1 MTLVVGSPGAG
12 KTAVLTDWLTHHPGA
27 VAWLSCDPT
36 DADPIRFWSALA
48 QAIQRV
54 VPGAGGDAL
63 KHLEE
68 HGDETADMAARLAND
83 CEFAPDLVIVVDDFH
98 HARPAPA
105 VFSAFVRSLPA
116 GVRLVLASRHDP
128 SFPVG
133 RLRVQGRLL
142 ELRDEDLRFSV
153 GEAGELFANL
163 GIEIVEDDLGR
174 LCALTEGWAAGLQ
187 LAALSLAAR
196 PDADGLVQ
204 TFAASDRGVSD
215 LLLNEVIDLQ
225 PPDVA
230 DFLMA
235 TSVLESFDATICD
248 AVTGRDDSAEF
259 LGRLHQNHLFVIAL
273 DRGAG
278 WYRYHHLFS
287 AFLQARLRATSRQR
301 YRDAHAD
308 AARAFAAVGDSLT
321 AVEHAM
327 KADDVAGALDL
338 LTGLLIETD
347 DFESRLVAIDTVRAW
362 LRHYGTQQTDA
373 DPNAVLVCC
382 MVLTALGAAEEADG
396 WLRRVDQRA
405 GGLTTTESAFLTG
418 LWGFLAL
425 HRGDPESA
433 IDLLSK
439 SQDIIGDD
447 VGTHHWLSMVP
458 AVVCHAHLLL
468 GDSVATQ
475 DAIQQA
481 NHASFLPPFV
491 EAVRL
496 PGIRAWAA
504 VVRGDLTEGA
514 READQVV
521 ELARSMKLDDRNVA
535 LVLPQLSLAAIAR
548 ERDEVDAANVHVE
561 LALARARGSGRP
573 PFIFMCALEQVRL
586 ALALGDRDRACELL
600 ERARSIMP
608 AATGVV
614 IDQVDRVEAFIA
626 VASGDRR
633 AGELVE
639 RLLPSLDETFLRVRL
654 ALADGDATTAR
665 QLLEAA
671 GDATLTRRQRIEQEL
686 LLARAVAGRDRT
698 AATTHLDIALRLA
711 EPEGMVRIVLD
722 EGPGVHALLDALPTD
737 ARLARFV
744 AAVLDNAHR
753 RAAPAG
759 HGSRLALVE
768 PLSERELGVL
778 RYLASRL
785 TYGEMAGH
793 LFISVNTLKTHLKA
807 VYRKLGA
814 STRAEA
820 VEIARRS
827 GIL

>member
-1 MTLVVGSPGAG
+1 M
-12 KTAVLTDWLTHHPGA
+12 
-27 VAWLSCDPT
+27 PT
-36 DADPIRFWSALA
+36 RSASGTLA
-48 QAIQRV
+48 QAVQRV
-54 VPGAGGDAL
+54 VPGAGADAL
-63 KHLEE
+63 KRIDE
-68 HGDETADMAARLAND
+68 HGDETVDMAARLAND
-83 CEFAPDLVIVVDDFH
+83 CEFAADLVIVVDDFH

-142 ELRDEDLRFSV
+142 ELRDEDLRFTV
-153 GEAGELFANL
+153 GEAGELFTNL
-163 GIEIVEDDLGR
+163 GIDIAEHDLGQ

-196 PDADGLVQ
+196 PRRRRPRADVRRLRPGRVRPTPQ
-204 TFAASDRGVSD
+204 RGHR
-215 LLLNEVIDLQ
+215 LQ

-248 AVTGRDDSAEF
+248 AVTGRNDSAEL

-362 LRHYGTQQTDA
+362 LRQYGTQQTDA

-396 WLRRVDQRA
+396 WLRRVEQRA

-468 GDSVATQ
+468 GDSDATQ

-514 READQVV
+514 READQVI

-535 LVLPQLSLAAIAR
+535 LVLPQLALAAIAR
-548 ERDEVDAANVHVE
+548 ERDEVDAANVHAE
-561 LALARARGSGRP
+561 LALAARQGVG
-573 PFIFMCALEQVRL
+573 
-586 ALALGDRDRACELL
+586 
-600 ERARSIMP
+600 
-608 AATGVV
+608 AATVHLHV
-614 IDQVDRVEAFIA
+614 R
-626 VASGDRR
+626 SG
-633 AGELVE
+633 AG
-639 RLLPSLDETFLRVRL
+639 PP
-654 ALADGDATTAR
+654 G
-665 QLLEAA
+665 A
-671 GDATLTRRQRIEQEL
+671 G
-686 LLARAVAGRDRT
+686 
-698 AATTHLDIALRLA
+698 
-711 EPEGMVRIVLD
+711 
-722 EGPGVHALLDALPTD
+722 
-737 ARLARFV
+737 
-744 AAVLDNAHR
+744 
-753 RAAPAG
+753 
-759 HGSRLALVE
+759 
-768 PLSERELGVL
+768 
-778 RYLASRL
+778 
-785 TYGEMAGH
+785 
-793 LFISVNTLKTHLKA
+793 
-807 VYRKLGA
+807 
-814 STRAEA
+814 
-820 VEIARRS
+820 ARRS
-827 GIL
+827 RSSR